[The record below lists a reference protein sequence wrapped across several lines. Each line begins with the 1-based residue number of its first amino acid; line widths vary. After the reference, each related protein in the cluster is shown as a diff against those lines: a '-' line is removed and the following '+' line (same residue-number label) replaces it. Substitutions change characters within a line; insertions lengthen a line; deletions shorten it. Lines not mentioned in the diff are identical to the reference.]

1 MASKRRPRGKRINPT
16 FFVFCE
22 GQTEEEYVKFLRS
35 VYRIPIEI
43 NSKRAGDKISKSFI
57 NNYLRTKT
65 RHKKD
70 EIFLMYDLDVEGTLD
85 RLNTIDR
92 ILLVSNPCIELWFLL
107 HFRDQR
113 ANISTSKCIRAL
125 EDSSPNYQKGKLTDN
140 LKRILID
147 SVNDAI
153 LRSEQL
159 NNHDNPSTTV
169 KEFIEHLESAK
180 REKTKANNL

>member
-1 MASKRRPRGKRINPT
+1 MASKRKPRGKRINPT

-35 VYRIPIEI
+35 IYRIPIEI
-43 NSKRAGDKISKSFI
+43 NSKRAGDNISNRFI
-57 NNYLRTKT
+57 NNYLKTKT
-65 RHKKD
+65 QHKKD

-85 RLNTIDR
+85 RLKNINK

-113 ANISTSKCIRAL
+113 NYISSSNCIRAV
-125 EDSSPNYQKGKLTDN
+125 EDILPNYEKGKLTDS

-147 SVNDAI
+147 SVNNAI

-159 NNHDNPSTTV
+159 INHDNPSTTI

-180 REKTKANNL
+180 REKNES